1 MDQKTQSLF
10 EAWKEEFNAC
20 RDELT
25 ELDSVG
31 GDGDMG
37 IVMMDGFQYLHDEI
51 TAVGE
56 NDLGKLFYT
65 AGKLFNKAASS
76 SMGTLLSCGFME
88 CGKRL
93 KGKQTLSQP
102 DLIILVEGMAEGVE
116 RMGKAKE
123 GEKTFLD
130 AIYPALRAMKEHAQ
144 SDCTVMMEAAKSAA
158 RQGVINAKEMKA
170 VHGRL
175 AFRGEGSIGITDPG
189 SVAAYHFVNAITSAV
204 RKWDHE

>member
-10 EAWKEEFNAC
+10 EAWKEEFNDC

-31 GDGDMG
+31 GDGDLG

-130 AIYPALRAMKEHAQ
+130 AI
-144 SDCTVMMEAAKSAA
+144 
-158 RQGVINAKEMKA
+158 
-170 VHGRL
+170 
-175 AFRGEGSIGITDPG
+175 
-189 SVAAYHFVNAITSAV
+189 
-204 RKWDHE
+204 